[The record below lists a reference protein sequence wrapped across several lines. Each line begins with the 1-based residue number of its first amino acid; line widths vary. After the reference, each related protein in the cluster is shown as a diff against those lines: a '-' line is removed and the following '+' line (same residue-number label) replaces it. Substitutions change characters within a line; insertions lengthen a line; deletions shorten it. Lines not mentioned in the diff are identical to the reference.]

1 MDIFGIYILIFFILF
16 LVLPIVFFIL
26 RVVLWLILDYCGWG
40 SDSYRERRQNRRIH
54 RRHNN
59 TDRQGNNFPV
69 AGETGRDNRYNEIF
83 FIEPNSAEA
92 ARIRAQLEKDDKDL
106 PSYEEV
112 MRMTNLT
119 TPTAAPATNNEHL
132 VPAMPSAL
140 TMGASGSSV
149 NTTDTTL
156 SVSPYRPVESA
167 TSSTP
172 PRPLTPPPYT
182 PEPIGASV
190 VLPITTPLHSQQ
202 QQQQP
207 TTQSS

>member
-1 MDIFGIYILIFFILF
+1 MFAFVVFCLIFIIFIYIFK
-16 LVLPIVFFIL
+16 V
-26 RVVLWLILDYCGWG
+26 
-40 SDSYRERRQNRRIH
+40 YRKSQQVDE
-54 RRHNN
+54 
-59 TDRQGNNFPV
+59 DRQGNNFPV

>member
-1 MDIFGIYILIFFILF
+1 MGDEEYHDDPLAYVISFAALLGVYILIIFAIYACHR
-16 LVLPIVFFIL
+16 L
-26 RVVLWLILDYCGWG
+26 RSRYHAG
-40 SDSYRERRQNRRIH
+40 
-54 RRHNN
+54 
-59 TDRQGNNFPV
+59 DRQGNNFPV

>member
-1 MDIFGIYILIFFILF
+1 MWYLLPYLLGGFGLVLVFSCLGYYTYLTTKLNNEILI
-16 LVLPIVFFIL
+16 
-26 RVVLWLILDYCGWG
+26 R
-40 SDSYRERRQNRRIH
+40 N
-54 RRHNN
+54 
-59 TDRQGNNFPV
+59 RQGNNFPV